1 MLSRQD
7 AADEPATPS
16 RPVTAYAL
24 GSDLIGQSGA
34 RLLVAIDPSNMPA
47 GPDTYQTNRIGITM
61 ADPAFDRISF
71 EILRHLRKDGW
82 IGNKQLAAVV
92 GLAPSTCHERVRK
105 LRQAGIIRG
114 AHIDIDWKSLG
125 LALESVI
132 LIKLAR
138 FERSAV
144 ESFLDELT
152 AMPEVLRTL
161 LVNGR
166 YDVLAHVAVRDTDHL
181 REFGFTCL
189 TGHPMVV
196 TIETAIVFDRREEYD
211 LERGG

>member
-1 MLSRQD
+1 
-7 AADEPATPS
+7 
-16 RPVTAYAL
+16 
-24 GSDLIGQSGA
+24 
-34 RLLVAIDPSNMPA
+34 MPA
-47 GPDTYQTNRIGITM
+47 EPDTYQTNRIGITM
-61 ADPAFDRISF
+61 TDPAFDRISF

-82 IGNKQLAAVV
+82 IGNKQLAAAV

-114 AHIDIDWKSLG
+114 AHVDIDWKSIG

-144 ESFLDELT
+144 ERFLDELT

-161 LVNGR
+161 LINGR
-166 YDVLAHVAVRDTDHL
+166 YDVLTHVAVRDTDHL

-196 TIETAIVFDRREEYD
+196 TIETAIVFDRREQYD
-211 LERGG
+211 IERGG